1 MPRRDDLVVIEVAL
15 NGVHSKKHGAQI
27 PTTPDEIAADM
38 IRCIEAGASI
48 CHAHDAIAPDA
59 TPADLERIVAAT
71 YRQVLAQHPDAILY
85 PATTWGG
92 PLSQR
97 WSHHAGLANAGLI
110 KTGFVDPGSTNLG
123 VLDEHG
129 VPAPTEFIYAHSY
142 ADVRWWFEECERLR
156 LAPNLSIFEPGFLQ
170 AALAYERAGRL
181 SAGTYARFYFGG
193 GEYLTARPGLFSFGM
208 PPLLPCLEAYLAML
222 DHSQSALPWF
232 VAVLAGD
239 VVASGLARAAL
250 ERGGHVRVGLEDAAG
265 ARDCSNAEL
274 VEEAVALAHAVG
286 RRVATPAETAKLFGF
301 PRA

>member
-1 MPRRDDLVVIEVAL
+1 MARRDDLVVIEVAL
-15 NGVHSKKHGAQI
+15 NGVHSKKHAAQI

-38 IRCIEAGASI
+38 IRCLDAGASI

-59 TPADLERIVAAT
+59 TSADLERIVAAT
-71 YRQVLAQHPDAILY
+71 YRVVLAEYPDAILY

-92 PLSQR
+92 PLAQR
-97 WSHHAGLANAGLI
+97 WSHHAGLARDGLI

-123 VLDEHG
+123 VLDADG

-142 ADVRWWFEECERLR
+142 ADIRWWFAECERLR

-181 SAGTYARFYFGG
+181 PAGTYARFYFGG

-222 DHSQSALPWF
+222 THSGSALPWF

-239 VVASGLARAAL
+239 VVASGMAREAL

-274 VEEAVALAHAVG
+274 VDEVIALADDVG
-286 RRVATPAETAKLFGF
+286 RRVATPTEAAKLFGF